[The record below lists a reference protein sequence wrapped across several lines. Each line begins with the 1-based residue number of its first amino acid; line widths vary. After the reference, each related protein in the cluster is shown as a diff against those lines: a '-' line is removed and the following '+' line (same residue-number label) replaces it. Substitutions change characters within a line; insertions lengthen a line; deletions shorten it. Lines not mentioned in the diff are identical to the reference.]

1 MFTVSIK
8 SFNDYFTQEHSE
20 PTKIQDIK
28 NQILSDPRGKGF
40 YYDNLILLNYDNEKM
55 LDNYPITETT
65 VLKLIIK
72 PIVCDEHTE
81 CQNDR

>member
-8 SFNDYFTQEHSE
+8 SFNDYFTQEYSE
-20 PTKIQDIK
+20 PTTIQDIK
-28 NQILSDPRGKGF
+28 QQILSDPRGKGF
-40 YYDNLILLNYDNEKM
+40 YYDNLILLNYHNEKM
-55 LDNYPITETT
+55 QDHYPITETT

-72 PIVCDEHTE
+72 PITCDEHKE